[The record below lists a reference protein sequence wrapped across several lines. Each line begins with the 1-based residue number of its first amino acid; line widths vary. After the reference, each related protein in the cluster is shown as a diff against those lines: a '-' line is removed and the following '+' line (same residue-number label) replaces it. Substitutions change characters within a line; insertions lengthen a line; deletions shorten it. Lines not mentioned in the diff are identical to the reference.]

1 MQALISSSR
10 TLYAAIETH
19 HADGADERFVIAYR
33 SEQSL
38 RQLLAA
44 TNIVASGCRNREDA
58 EKYAI

>member
-1 MQALISSSR
+1 MQALISGSP
-10 TLYAAIETH
+10 TLYAAIETR
-19 HADGADERFVIAYR
+19 HADGADERFVIAYT

-44 TNIVASGCRNREDA
+44 RNIVASGCRNREDA